1 MTRSRLLLI
10 CTVLFASHISASAQD
25 WQWLQRI
32 GQRLDA
38 SSLGAGGFWFAEG
51 PKNLELDREGKLIL
65 TAAVGRYPDTCHN
78 PLYGG
83 CTVDS
88 AASRPFNA
96 LIARYDCSG
105 HRLWRQYIGFRT
117 TNTQLYQYGSDL
129 GITPNIFLSK
139 DKSEIVIADRI
150 TASDSL
156 HPTQYSVGDTL
167 INIPYTPPNEG
178 LNVLARMDL
187 NGHLKFFKVTTTSGI
202 GIVWGGIY
210 ETPNCLFPASN
221 GDIIGL
227 APYAYISS
235 YTPAYP
241 SYFKLWGDSVL
252 TSVHPIYRG
261 LPAQYLMYLF
271 RADSVGHIKW
281 ATVIAG
287 YIQGVPRMFI
297 DSKDNVTVD
306 FKIGLASNLDSVM
319 VGSVLIKDTAALH
332 YTNMQISQAITRV
345 DGNGNLLNTL
355 TPEKDYGGYPLSIK
369 LEYSDREGNSYVLVQ
384 GRSERDTFMGVRF
397 HRSVY
402 PYSGLSDSAVKILF
416 KLDTNLHPIWH
427 FTTNDSSSVDGYALS
442 SIDSIFDPSFGECL
456 RGHYGEDWDNH
467 IYVPIALGSQ
477 TFYWQGRHYTAP
489 ISNAAANV
497 PHGRPGFAVVDK
509 TTAEIVSYHLLDNQL
524 QLPQSIYGERNYAF
538 SYPVV
543 DDLGNFY
550 SANFLEGYQIAGH
563 DTIQAYHSSDDVD
576 IALWKW
582 GLSNCR
588 TDTSL
593 LSPRGH
599 GDSLQADGVSASQ
612 IRVHWIDS
620 ATYETGYRIY
630 RSPDGQAGW
639 QLIDSVGP
647 GVTTYVNGGLPQ
659 QTVYYYRVAAVNG
672 SQQAATYSNIDSG
685 QTWLG
690 TGIENVQNNTML
702 SVYPNPASSL
712 LNVECIAAQPEDV
725 RLEIYDA
732 MGQQIYSMTVSL
744 SSGYQQEAIDVSHFA
759 TGSYYVSVAGQYTS
773 VHTAVTIVR

>member
-10 CTVLFASHISASAQD
+10 CTVLFASHFSASAQD

-38 SSLGAGGFWFAEG
+38 SSLGAGGSWFAEG

-83 CTVDS
+83 CSVDS
-88 AASRPFNA
+88 EASRPFNA

-105 HRLWRQYIGFRT
+105 HRLWRQYIGFIT
-117 TNTQLYQYGSDL
+117 ANTQLYQYFRDL

-139 DKSEIVIADRI
+139 DKSEIVIVDRI
-150 TASDSL
+150 VANDSI
-156 HPTQYSVGDTL
+156 HPTQYSIGDTL
-167 INIPYTPPNEG
+167 INIPYTSDIRTNI
-178 LNVLARMDL
+178 LARIDL
-187 NGHLKFFKVTTTSGI
+187 NGHLKFFKATGTMSNGI
-202 GIVWGGIY
+202 FWGDIY
-210 ETPNCLFPASN
+210 NAPNYVFPASN

-227 APYAYISS
+227 TAYTYVANLHPSI
-235 YTPAYP
+235 P
-241 SYFKLWGDSVL
+241 SYVKLWDDSIL
-252 TSVHPIYRG
+252 TTV
-261 LPAQYLMYLF
+261 PAVYQGFPREYLTCLF
-271 RADSVGHIKW
+271 RADSVGHMKW
-281 ATVIAG
+281 ATPIAG
-287 YIQGVPRMFI
+287 YTLGVPKMFI
-297 DSKDNVTVD
+297 DGKDNVTIQ
-306 FKIGLASNLDSVM
+306 FQFGLSSHLDSTVI
-319 VGSVLIKDTAALH
+319 GNLKIQDTSALH
-332 YTNMQISQAITRV
+332 STNMSIYRPITRA
-345 DGNGNLLNTL
+345 DGNGHLLQTIVPN
-355 TPEKDYGGYPLSIK
+355 KDYAGYPLVIN
-369 LEYSDREGNSYVLVQ
+369 LEYADREGNSYVLVQ

-402 PYSGLSDSAVKILF
+402 PYSGLSDSAVKVLF

-442 SIDSIFDPSFGECL
+442 SIDSIFDPGFGECL

-593 LSPRGH
+593 LSPRGY

-685 QTWLG
+685 QTWRS

-732 MGQQIYSMTVSL
+732 MGQQIYTMRVSL
-744 SSGYQQEAIDVSHFA
+744 SSGYQQQAIDVSHFA